1 MGNMAIL
8 RIGGGLA
15 ALLMMGGCMSVESC
29 DPSQVN
35 NVVSSAMCQG
45 GGYYDQRQ
53 ANMGAN
59 LNTMTAAVEAERIAI
74 SQANSRIRTAEAQNR
89 ITAAEAR
96 SLDNQLA
103 ALNADVDRLAR
114 SGGQSAASQ
123 QAIRARIEAR
133 KQAINEYTD
142 IVVF

>member
-1 MGNMAIL
+1 MAIL
-8 RIGGGLA
+8 RIGSGLA
-15 ALLMMGGCMSVESC
+15 ALLMTAGCMSVESC

-35 NVVSSAMCQG
+35 NVVSSAMCQ
-45 GGYYDQRQ
+45 GYYDQRQ

>member
-59 LNTMTAAVEAERIAI
+59 LNTMTAAVEPGALLMRLPAPLRPGDDPVP
-74 SQANSRIRTAEAQNR
+74 APTDV
-89 ITAAEAR
+89 AR
-96 SLDNQLA
+96 EPA
-103 ALNADVDRLAR
+103 VP
-114 SGGQSAASQ
+114 
-123 QAIRARIEAR
+123 
-133 KQAINEYTD
+133 
-142 IVVF
+142 